1 MPNIAPVNDE
11 TSYEAALSRSEML
24 MDARLNTP
32 EGDEL
37 DILLTLISAYEDKVY
52 PMQPSDPISA
62 IEFTMEQ
69 KGFGQSDLA
78 KLIGKSRASDIL
90 NRKRGLSRSQAIT
103 LYNEW
108 GVSAE
113 SLLSA

>member
-1 MPNIAPVNDE
+1 
-11 TSYEAALSRSEML
+11 
-24 MDARLNTP
+24 
-32 EGDEL
+32 
-37 DILLTLISAYEDKVY
+37 
-52 PMQPSDPISA
+52 
-62 IEFTMEQ
+62 MEQ

-90 NRKRGLSRSQAIT
+90 NRKRSLSRSQAIT

>member
-1 MPNIAPVNDE
+1 MPK
-11 TSYEAALSRSEML
+11 SGSKSSMSALLFVRQC
-24 MDARLNTP
+24 
-32 EGDEL
+32 
-37 DILLTLISAYEDKVY
+37 AY
-52 PMQPSDPISA
+52 PIQPPDPISA
-62 IEFTMEQ
+62 IEFIMEQ

-90 NRKRGLSRSQAIT
+90 NRKRSLSRSQAIT